1 MRYNGQ
7 DLPIESTCQ
16 DWKVNRVIEIERLKQ
31 NGWSWN
37 VETKKLIEKFKLNDR
52 GRMINFITL
61 SKKVNDKGEVVKEK
75 GENDNLTPPPFIEVN
90 GSIITKS

>member
-1 MRYNGQ
+1 
-7 DLPIESTCQ
+7 
-16 DWKVNRVIEIERLKQ
+16 
-31 NGWSWN
+31 
-37 VETKKLIEKFKLNDR
+37 
-52 GRMINFITL
+52 MINFITL